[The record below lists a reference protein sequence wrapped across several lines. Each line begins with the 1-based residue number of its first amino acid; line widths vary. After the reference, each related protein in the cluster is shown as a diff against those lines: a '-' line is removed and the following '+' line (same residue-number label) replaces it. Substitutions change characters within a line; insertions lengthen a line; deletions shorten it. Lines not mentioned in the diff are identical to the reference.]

1 MPLIAYILAMV
12 TLLTDS
18 FFGYYK
24 RLYNRTKTY
33 DRIQHVIGSFSFA
46 VFFYFF
52 LSNIF
57 EYGGS
62 RAFQAFY
69 ILLLGVFYGTVYELI
84 EFMSDSGSRRKMQK
98 GLKDTD
104 FDMLSD
110 LIGSLAAAV
119 LSYFKLL

>member
-1 MPLIAYILAMV
+1 MAGIHHLLHFQIFHAPNIVMV
-12 TLLTDS
+12 SLLMDS

-24 RLYNRTKTY
+24 RLYYRTKTY
-33 DRIQHVIGSFSFA
+33 DRLQHVIGSFSFA

-62 RAFQAFY
+62 RLFQAFY

-84 EFMSDSGSRRKMQK
+84 EFMKNAE
-98 GLKDTD
+98 GLKGHG
-104 FDMLSD
+104 L
-110 LIGSLAAAV
+110 
-119 LSYFKLL
+119 